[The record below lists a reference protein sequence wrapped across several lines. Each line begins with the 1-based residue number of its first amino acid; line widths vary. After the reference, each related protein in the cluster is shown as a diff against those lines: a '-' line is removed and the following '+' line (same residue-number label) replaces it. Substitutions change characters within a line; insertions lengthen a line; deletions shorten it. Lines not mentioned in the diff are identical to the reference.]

1 MCVLAEFNEALE
13 KFKMKLPEILNEKH
27 KDAPPEVR
35 NLLSALTAV
44 SLQYLPVAM
53 VQGGTAGVSA
63 IRLAFELSKVLE

>member
-1 MCVLAEFNEALE
+1 MSELTEFYEALE
-13 KFKMKLPEILNEKH
+13 KFKMKLPDILNEKH

-44 SLQYLPVAM
+44 GLLYLPASM
-53 VQGGTAGVSA
+53 ARGGAAGVSA